1 MCLSVSYVI
10 AAESGQEDDI
20 DAEMR
25 KEFEFFVQD
34 LEDHLLNMGE
44 IDPEQFQEEQ

>member
-1 MCLSVSYVI
+1 MFPLSYVM
-10 AAESGQEDDI
+10 ATVSEQEDEL

-34 LEDHLLNMGE
+34 LEEHLLNMGDM
-44 IDPEQFQEEQ
+44 DPEQFQEEQ

>member
-1 MCLSVSYVI
+1 MVAPEC
-10 AAESGQEDDI
+10 EQEEDF

-25 KEFEFFVQD
+25 KEFEYFVQD

-44 IDPEQFQEEQ
+44 MDPEQFEEEQ

>member
-1 MCLSVSYVI
+1 MFIRYMI
-10 AAESGQEDDI
+10 APECGQEDEI

-25 KEFEFFVQD
+25 KEFEYFVQD

-44 IDPEQFQEEQ
+44 MDPEQFQEEQ

>member
-1 MCLSVSYVI
+1 M
-10 AAESGQEDDI
+10 

-44 IDPEQFQEEQ
+44 MDPEEFLEEKDPPPYTQ